1 MSSPN
6 QSMQQE
12 LKPIYQCDAK
22 VHHTLRSVNDHLHQL
37 CANHVNRLVKIETMD
52 GDVFE
57 GHIVHCDKSILYIC
71 LSNEGVHRGFFPG
84 PGVPPQTYNNVI
96 LPLVLFNLLAISLL

>member
-6 QSMQQE
+6 AAPHK
-12 LKPIYQCDAK
+12 LTPIYQCDSD
-22 VHHTLRSVNDHLHQL
+22 VHRTLRSVRDHLHRL
-37 CANHVNRLVKIETMD
+37 CAHHVNRLVKVETMD

-57 GHIVHCDKSILYIC
+57 GYVRHCDRGILYLC
-71 LSNEGVHRGFFPG
+71 LYNEGHRAFFPG
-84 PGVPPQTYNNVI
+84 SNPYGNFV